1 VNKTKESLTESD
13 LIRAL
18 FSWHNARGELFFSHV
33 KTGAS
38 WTYKEKI
45 LRILDGLA
53 IKVSW
58 SHPVFQGYEV
68 KISRS
73 DFLRDNKYT
82 DYLPF
87 CTGFSFVCPEKMIA
101 KDEIPINIGLVYY
114 REDGSLRTVRR
125 PDHKLPCE
133 EDLNN
138 MLRYLVYYRTGSNRQ
153 QIAAAARQVT
163 WERRLKSA
171 KEREVKKLR
180 EQLYSL
186 QNKYYDLL
194 ANRA

>member
-1 VNKTKESLTESD
+1 MAKTNVTEAD
-13 LIRAL
+13 IIKAL
-18 FSWHNARGELFFSHV
+18 FTWHRDRGELFFPHV

-53 IKVSW
+53 VKVSW

-73 DFLRDNKYT
+73 DFLRDKKYT

-87 CTGFSFVCPEKMIA
+87 CTGFSFACPDKMIA
-101 KDEIPINIGLVYY
+101 KDELPGNIGLVYY
-114 REDGSLRTVRR
+114 RADGSLRTARR
-125 PDHKLPCE
+125 PEQTLPSPE
-133 EDLNN
+133 TLNN

-153 QIAAAARQVT
+153 QIAAAARQVAR
-163 WERRLKSA
+163 ERHLKSEA
-171 KEREVKKLR
+171 ERDVKRLR
-180 EQLYSL
+180 ESLYAL
-186 QNKYYDLL
+186 QDKYYDLKHGKE
-194 ANRA
+194 A